1 MLTCDILGVILR
13 PVNMNIF
20 TVFCSVYISPFESLQ
35 YADGFK
41 AVYEA
46 EGNIPAYLQRSGSLV
61 YSLISHFSF
70 KLKRLKPLIEQ
81 KHIRRPPGQKT
92 RQFYQ
97 SKKTCSLSILFRKTA
112 CRSARRNMESFL
124 ISFFIYQYI
133 SAGTET
139 ENRKNFS
146 PFPAAASILNSEIF
160 RENFLRRS

>member
-1 MLTCDILGVILR
+1 
-13 PVNMNIF
+13 MNIF

-46 EGNIPAYLQRSGSLV
+46 EGNIPAYLQRSGILV

-81 KHIRRPPGQKT
+81 RHISRTPPHQKPC
-92 RQFYQ
+92 QVYQ
-97 SKKTCSLSILFRKTA
+97 IVKKNLFLFSTSFCKTA

-124 ISFFIYQYI
+124 ISFFFYQCI
-133 SAGTET
+133 SAGKET

-146 PFPAAASILNSEIF
+146 LFPAAASILNSEIF